1 MRYVTAGESHGPE
14 LTAIIEGIPA
24 GLTLSVKQVNA
35 DLARRQQG
43 YGRGNRMK
51 IEQDKVIV
59 TSGVRHQM
67 TLGSPITLQ
76 IKNHD
81 YIHWQKIMA
90 ADEPATA
97 ANRVRQVVKPRPGHA
112 DLVGGQKYQHQDLR
126 NVLER
131 SSARETAARVAVG
144 SVCKQLLNEIGVDI
158 LGFVQQL
165 GGVESDETQ
174 LQALASLTELRQ
186 LTENSDVRTYDS
198 AAAQKMRQLI
208 QQTRQAGDTLGGVVE
223 VIATHVPVGLG
234 SYVSATT
241 KLDAK
246 LAQAIIS
253 INAFKGVE
261 FGDGFALTQHP
272 GSQVMDEIYY
282 AKQRGFYR
290 GSDHLGGFEG
300 GMTTGAPLIIKGT
313 MKPIPTLYQ
322 PLDSVN
328 IKTKQKEK
336 ASVQR
341 ADTTAVPAAAVV
353 AEAMVA
359 ITLAQAVLAQFN
371 GDSLIRLKKQV
382 AAYRKEIAAY

>member
-1 MRYVTAGESHGPE
+1 MRYVTAGESHGPV
-14 LTAIIEGIPA
+14 LTAIIEGLPA
-24 GLTLSVKQVNA
+24 GLTVSVKQINT

-51 IEQDKVIV
+51 IERDQV
-59 TSGVRHQM
+59 TLLSGVRHQV
-67 TLGSPITLQ
+67 TLGSPLTLQ
-76 IKNHD
+76 IKNRD
-81 YIHWQKIMA
+81 YAHWQKIMA
-90 ADEPATA
+90 ADEPATV

-112 DLVGGQKYQHQDLR
+112 DLVGGQKYQHYDLR

-131 SSARETAARVAVG
+131 SSARETAARVAIG
-144 SVCKQLLNEIGVDI
+144 SICKQLLNQIGVDV

-165 GGVESDETQ
+165 GGIEADETQ
-174 LQALASLTELRQ
+174 LQALSNLTELRQ

-198 AAAQKMRQLI
+198 VAAQKMRQLI

-300 GMTTGAPLIIKGT
+300 GMTTGAPLIIKGA

-322 PLDSVN
+322 PLNSVN
-328 IKTKQKEK
+328 IKTKQNEK

-341 ADTTAVPAAAVV
+341 SDTTAVPAAAVV

-359 ITLAQAVLAQFN
+359 ITLAQAVLNQF
-371 GDSLIRLKKQV
+371 DDASLARLKKQV
-382 AAYRKEIAAY
+382 AAYRKEIAGY